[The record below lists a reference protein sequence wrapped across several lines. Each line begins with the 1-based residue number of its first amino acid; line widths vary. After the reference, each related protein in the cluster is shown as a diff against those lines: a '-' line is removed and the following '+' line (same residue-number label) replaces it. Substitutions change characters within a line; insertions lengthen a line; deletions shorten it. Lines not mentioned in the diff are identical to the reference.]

1 MNKVANHLHF
11 KLSCFYLPFLEF
23 ICMDK
28 KIISL
33 SMLQENLISFS
44 ESFSNYFVGIVDI
57 VKSTKVTAFLSSKK
71 AGFKQCSVGLKLNY
85 SLYSIECSLWHGV
98 NNL

>member
-1 MNKVANHLHF
+1 
-11 KLSCFYLPFLEF
+11 
-23 ICMDK
+23 MDK

-71 AGFKQCSVGLKLNY
+71 AGFKQCSECSVGLKLNY
-85 SLYSIECSLWHGV
+85 PLYSIECSLWHGA

>member
-1 MNKVANHLHF
+1 
-11 KLSCFYLPFLEF
+11 
-23 ICMDK
+23 MDK

-33 SMLQENLISFS
+33 SILQKNLISFS

-57 VKSTKVTAFLSSKK
+57 VESTKVTAFLSPKK
-71 AGFKQCSVGLKLNY
+71 DCFKQCSEYSIGLKLNY
-85 SLYSIECSLWHGV
+85 PLYSIECLTPAGV